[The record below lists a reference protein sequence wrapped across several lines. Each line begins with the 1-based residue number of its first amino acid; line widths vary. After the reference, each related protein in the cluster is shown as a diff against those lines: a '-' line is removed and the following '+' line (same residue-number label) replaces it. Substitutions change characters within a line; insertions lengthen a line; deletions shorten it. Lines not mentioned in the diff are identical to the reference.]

1 MKTFANRTDE
11 ELALLYA
18 AGDNKAFDELLARNQ
33 QKVFDYIQFVVHD
46 YDLSN
51 DIFQDTFI
59 KAIIFLQDGKYTD
72 TGKFYFWLTRIAH
85 NAIIDKFRRI
95 KSAHIVEPNDD
106 NDLSNLTSDELK
118 EGNREMEFVN
128 NQIRADIRHMISMLP
143 ANQREV
149 VYMRYYL
156 DLSFKEIAEIT
167 GVSINTSL
175 GRMRYAILNMRRM
188 AKKNHMQLDMEF

>member
-59 KAIIFLQDGKYTD
+59 KAIIYLQDGKYTD

-95 KSAHIVEPNDD
+95 KSAHIVEPNED

-128 NQIRADIRHMISMLP
+128 NQIRADVRHMISLLP

>member
-1 MKTFANRTDE
+1 
-11 ELALLYA
+11 
-18 AGDNKAFDELLARNQ
+18 
-33 QKVFDYIQFVVHD
+33 VFDYIQFVVHD

-59 KAIIFLQDGKYTD
+59 KAIIYLQDGKYTD

-128 NQIRADIRHMISMLP
+128 NQIRADVRHMISMLP

-188 AKKNHMQLDMEF
+188 AKKNHMQLDMEL

>member
-95 KSAHIVEPNDD
+95 KSAHIVEPNSD

-128 NQIRADIRHMISMLP
+128 NQIRADVRHMISMLP

-188 AKKNHMQLDMEF
+188 TKKNHMQLDMEF

>member
-95 KSAHIVEPNDD
+95 KSAHIVEPNED

-128 NQIRADIRHMISMLP
+128 NQIRADVRHMISLLP

>member
-59 KAIIFLQDGKYTD
+59 KAIIYLQDGRYTD

-128 NQIRADIRHMISMLP
+128 NQIRADIRHMISLLP

>member
-11 ELALLYA
+11 ELALLYS

-59 KAIIFLQDGKYTD
+59 KAIIYLQDGKYTD

-128 NQIRADIRHMISMLP
+128 NQIRADIRHMISLLP

>member
-59 KAIIFLQDGKYTD
+59 KAIIYLQDGKYTD

-128 NQIRADIRHMISMLP
+128 NQIRADVRHMISMLP

-167 GVSINTSL
+167 RVSINTSL

>member
-33 QKVFDYIQFVVHD
+33 QKVFNYIQFVVHD

-59 KAIIFLQDGKYTD
+59 KAIIYLQDGKYTD

-128 NQIRADIRHMISMLP
+128 NQIRADVRHMISMLP

>member
-59 KAIIFLQDGKYTD
+59 KAIIYLQDGKYTD

-95 KSAHIVEPNDD
+95 KSAHIVEPNED

-128 NQIRADIRHMISMLP
+128 NQIRADVRHMISMLP

>member
-59 KAIIFLQDGKYTD
+59 KAIIYLQDGKYTD

-95 KSAHIVEPNDD
+95 KSAHIVEPNSD

-128 NQIRADIRHMISMLP
+128 NQIRADVRHMISMLP

>member
-59 KAIIFLQDGKYTD
+59 KAIIYLQDGKYTD

-118 EGNREMEFVN
+118 ESNREMEFVN
-128 NQIRADIRHMISMLP
+128 NQIRADVRHMISMLP

>member
-59 KAIIFLQDGKYTD
+59 KAIIYLQDGKYTD

-106 NDLSNLTSDELK
+106 NDLSNLTSDDLK

-128 NQIRADIRHMISMLP
+128 NQIRADVRHMISMLP

-167 GVSINTSL
+167 RVSINTSL

>member
-59 KAIIFLQDGKYTD
+59 KAIIYLQDGKYTD

-128 NQIRADIRHMISMLP
+128 NQIKADIRHMISLLP

-156 DLSFKEIAEIT
+156 ELSFKEIAEIT

-188 AKKNHMQLDMEF
+188 AKKNHMQLDMEL

>member
-59 KAIIFLQDGKYTD
+59 KAIIYLQDGKYTD

>member
-59 KAIIFLQDGKYTD
+59 KAIIYLQDGKYTD

-85 NAIIDKFRRI
+85 NAIIDKFRRF

-128 NQIRADIRHMISMLP
+128 NQIRADVRHMISMLP

>member
-59 KAIIFLQDGKYTD
+59 KAIIYLQDGKYTD

-128 NQIRADIRHMISMLP
+128 NQIRADVRHMISMLP

-156 DLSFKEIAEIT
+156 DLSFKDIAEIT